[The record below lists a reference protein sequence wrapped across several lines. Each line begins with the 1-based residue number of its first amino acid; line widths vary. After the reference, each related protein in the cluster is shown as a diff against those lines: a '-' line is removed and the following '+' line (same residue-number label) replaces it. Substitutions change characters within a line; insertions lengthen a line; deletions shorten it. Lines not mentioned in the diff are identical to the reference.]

1 MQITAPCSI
10 GGMKK
15 LKKRRKAT
23 TLREEVGRLLF
34 DIGKLGLGTI
44 VLGSILRE
52 DVPQDILIIGGI
64 AGVVVCFIVATVLV
78 TREIKPET
86 PQTRGAPR
94 QKRPKRRKR

>member
-1 MQITAPCSI
+1 
-10 GGMKK
+10 MKK
-15 LKKRRKAT
+15 IKKRRKAT

-52 DVPQDILIIGGI
+52 DVSQDILIMSGI
-64 AGVVVCFIVATVLV
+64 AAVAVCFIVAFVLV

-86 PQTRGAPR
+86 PQTRRAPR
-94 QKRPKRRKR
+94 LKRPKRRKR

>member
-1 MQITAPCSI
+1 
-10 GGMKK
+10 MKK

-44 VLGSILRE
+44 VLGSILRRE
-52 DVPQDILIIGGI
+52 IPQDILMIGGI
-64 AGVVVCFIVATVLV
+64 TAVVVCFIVATVLV

-86 PQTRGAPR
+86 PETRGAPR
-94 QKRPKRRKR
+94 LKRLKRRKR